1 MRHLLL
7 ALGLLGLLGGLTPLW
22 AQKPLPD
29 ISGTWQVD
37 TPDGPENFV
46 VRADSSASFGEETV
60 RWRLA
65 QDTLYILFGEE
76 WVGYHFRLK
85 GKQMTLSGGDLEEP
99 VILRRVGPVAEPPG
113 SRSGESHLLR
123 SAEHAREVPR
133 VSPGHNELE

>member
-1 MRHLLL
+1 MLLTL
-7 ALGLLGLLGGLTPLW
+7 GFFGLLGECTPLW
-22 AQKPLPD
+22 AQNPLPD

-37 TPDGPENFV
+37 TPDGPENFI

-85 GKQMTLSGGDLEEP
+85 GKEMTLSGGDLEEP
-99 VILRRVGPVAEPPG
+99 VVLRRVGPVVEPSG
-113 SRSGESHLLR
+113 SRSGESPLLG
-123 SAEHAREVPR
+123 SANHYREVSA
-133 VSPGHNELE
+133 VSTSYDELE